1 MIHPYNTSIPPC
13 YKAPNIAIC
22 RKIQYIQHYNIKRGS
37 WFNAE
42 LILKLINRQ
51 QYVYYQN
58 QMICFA
64 QVIHRVNMS
73 YAWSF
78 VSSDPGLDVLLTEN
92 VS

>member
-13 YKAPNIAIC
+13 YKAPNIAIR
-22 RKIQYIQHYNIKRGS
+22 RKIQSIQHYNIKRGS

-58 QMICFA
+58 QTICFA
-64 QVIHRVNMS
+64 KVIH
-73 YAWSF
+73 
-78 VSSDPGLDVLLTEN
+78 
-92 VS
+92 